1 MTTKSKQWI
10 HMVGIAGAGMSNIAK
25 VLVEQG
31 HQVSGSDLQS
41 NSITRKLQE
50 IGIEVYQGHSSSNLK
65 EGVDLLVISSAI
77 PQDNVEIKWAQEKNI
92 PVLKRGQMLANIVN
106 DGKAIAVAGAHG
118 KTTTTSMLYTV
129 LENYGLDP
137 TFILGGEM
145 QGNGLGAK
153 LGQGEFSIIEADES
167 DASFLDLSPYIAVV
181 TNIED
186 DHLDYYKSLENIRKA
201 FKLFIDE
208 VKPDGFALLYNGD
221 TSVAEIK
228 AHTRSKVITY
238 GEKADCDYYMQDW
251 QVAGKGS
258 KFSVYHKGVY
268 LGEVILS
275 LPGKHNSLNALATM
289 ATVHEIGLDF
299 TTAAMLL
306 SDFKGPKR
314 RFEHIGQFGDIN
326 IVDDYA
332 HHPTE
337 IKACLEAARNYHP
350 EGRIIAIFQ
359 PHRYSRTKMLG
370 TQLGAA
376 FAGVDKVI
384 ITDIYSAGEK
394 PIPGVSGQ
402 MVYEAA
408 INVGCNAEYLSSFP
422 AIEEFILNSIRD
434 NDLLITMGAGDIW
447 KLGLSI
453 FQKLNQNELQA

>member
-1 MTTKSKQWI
+1 M
-10 HMVGIAGAGMSNIAK
+10 
-25 VLVEQG
+25 
-31 HQVSGSDLQS
+31 
-41 NSITRKLQE
+41 
-50 IGIEVYQGHSSSNLK
+50 
-65 EGVDLLVISSAI
+65 
-77 PQDNVEIKWAQEKNI
+77 
-92 PVLKRGQMLANIVN
+92 
-106 DGKAIAVAGAHG
+106 
-118 KTTTTSMLYTV
+118 
-129 LENYGLDP
+129 
-137 TFILGGEM
+137 
-145 QGNGLGAK
+145 
-153 LGQGEFSIIEADES
+153 
-167 DASFLDLSPYIAVV
+167 
-181 TNIED
+181 
-186 DHLDYYKSLENIRKA
+186 
-201 FKLFIDE
+201 
-208 VKPDGFALLYNGD
+208 
-221 TSVAEIK
+221 
-228 AHTRSKVITY
+228 
-238 GEKADCDYYMQDW
+238 
-251 QVAGKGS
+251 
-258 KFSVYHKGVY
+258 
-268 LGEVILS
+268 
-275 LPGKHNSLNALATM
+275 PGKHNSLNSMATM
-289 ATVHEIGLDF
+289 STVHEICLDF